1 MKNTFVI
8 SCPIDCYSGYSARSR
23 DLVKA
28 IIALDKYDV
37 KILPQRWGST
47 PWGFIEDNPE
57 WKFLTKHIVHNLTEQ
72 PDIWAQVT
80 IPSEFQ
86 PIGKYNIGFT
96 AGIESTVCAP
106 DWIEGLK
113 RMDVTFVSS
122 KHSKQVFES
131 VGFEKKDEK
140 TGQLISKITLQ
151 KPVEVLFEGVDIE
164 TYRPL
169 KDKEKNGLNLS
180 DIKEQFAFLHCGMW
194 LPGDIG
200 EDRKNIGMM
209 LKVFYETFKN
219 KTKKPALLLKVS
231 QGTSSYMGRD
241 AILEKIEAVRKTVKS
256 KNIPNVYLLN
266 GDLTDKEMNELY
278 NHPKV
283 KAMVSLTK
291 GEGFGRPLLEF
302 TTSQKPLLTTNWSG
316 QTDFLD
322 PEFTS
327 LIGGELTPIHPS
339 AVNKW
344 LIKEGQWMTVDYPQ
358 VGGHMRDIFE
368 KYKTYK
374 EKAKRQAYKSRTEFS
389 WEAMRDHLG
398 ERLETLVPKIAKT
411 VGLQLPKLKKVGDSK
426 STKVQLPQLKKLQLP
441 QLKKI

>member
-57 WKFLTKHIVHNLTEQ
+57 WKFLTKHIVHNITEQ

-80 IPSEFQ
+80 IPNEFQ

-96 AGIESTVCAP
+96 AGIESSVCAP
-106 DWIEGLK
+106 DWIEGLNK
-113 RMDVTFVSS
+113 MDVTFVSS
-122 KHSKQVFES
+122 KHSKQVFET

-169 KDKEKNGLNLS
+169 KDKERNSLNLS

-200 EDRKNIGMM
+200 EDRKNIGM
-209 LKVFYETFKN
+209 LIKVFFETFKN
-219 KTKKPALLLKVS
+219 KAKKPALLLKVS

-241 AILEKIEAVRKTVKS
+241 AILKKIEAVRKTVKS

-302 TTSQKPLLTTNWSG
+302 TTSQKPVLTTNWSG

-327 LIGGELTPIHPS
+327 LIGGELTPVHPS
-339 AVNKW
+339 AANKW

-358 VGGHMRDIFE
+358 VGAHMRDIFE
-368 KYKTYK
+368 KYKPYK
-374 EKAKRQAYKSRTEFS
+374 EKGKRQAYKSRTEFS
-389 WEAMRDHLG
+389 WQAMRDHLG
-398 ERLETLVPKIAKT
+398 ERLESLVPKIAKT
-411 VGLQLPKLKKVGDSK
+411 VGLQLPKLKKIGDLEDN
-426 STKVQLPQLKKLQLP
+426 KVEPPKLKLPKI
-441 QLKKI
+441 KKI

>member
-28 IIALDKYDV
+28 IIALDRYDV

-57 WKFLTKHIVHNLTEQ
+57 WSFLTKHIVHNITEK

-80 IPSEFQ
+80 IPNEFQ

-106 DWIEGLK
+106 DWIEGLN

-122 KHSKQVFES
+122 KHSKDVFEQ
-131 VGFEKKDEK
+131 VNFEKKDQNTK
-140 TGQLISKITLQ
+140 QTIAKISLQ

-169 KDKEKNGLNLS
+169 KDNEKPSINLS
-180 DIKEQFAFLHCGMW
+180 DIKESFAFLHCGMW

-219 KTKKPALLLKVS
+219 KAKKPALLLKVS

-241 AILEKIEAVRKTVKS
+241 AILKKIEAVKKTVKS
-256 KNIPNVYLLN
+256 NNIPSVYLLN

-316 QTDFLD
+316 HTDFLN

-339 AVNKW
+339 AANKW

-358 VGGHMRDIFE
+358 VGAHMRDIFE
-368 KYKTYK
+368 KYKPYK
-374 EKAKRQAYKSRTEFS
+374 DRAKRQAYKSRTEFS
-389 WEAMRDHLG
+389 WEAMKDHLG
-398 ERLETLVPKIAKT
+398 ERLEALVPKIAKT

-426 STKVQLPQLKKLQLP
+426 DSKVELPKLKLP
-441 QLKKI
+441 KLKKIE

>member
-1 MKNTFVI
+1 MKNTFYI
-8 SCPIDCYSGYSARSR
+8 SAPVNTYSGYGARAR

-28 IIALDKYDV
+28 IIDLDRYDV
-37 KILPQRWGST
+37 KILPQRWGNT
-47 PWGFIEDNPE
+47 PWGFIDDHTE
-57 WKFLTKHIVHNLTEQ
+57 WSFLNDYIVTNVTEK

-86 PIGKYNIGFT
+86 AIGTYNIGFT

-106 DWIEGLK
+106 DWIEGLN

-122 KHSKQVFES
+122 KHSKDVFET
-131 VGFEKKDEK
+131 VNFEKRNEK
-140 TGQLISKITLQ
+140 TKQAVGRISLE

-169 KDKEKNGLNLS
+169 KDNERHSISLADMKES
-180 DIKEQFAFLHCGMW
+180 FAFLHCGMW
-194 LPGDIG
+194 LNGEIG
-200 EDRKNIGMM
+200 EDRKNIGM
-209 LKVFYETFKN
+209 LIKVFYETFKN
-219 KTKKPALLLKVS
+219 KTKQPALLLKVT
-231 QGTSSYMGRD
+231 QGTSSYMGRE
-241 AILEKIEAVRKTVKS
+241 AILKKIETIRSTVKS

-302 TTSQKPLLTTNWSG
+302 TTSQKPLLTSNWSG
-316 QTDFLD
+316 HTDFLD

-327 LIGGELTPIHPS
+327 MLGGELTPIHPS
-339 AVNKW
+339 AANKW

-358 VGGHMRDIFE
+358 AGGHMRDMFE
-368 KYKTYK
+368 NYKPYK
-374 EKAKRQAYKSRTEFS
+374 ERAKRQAYKSKTEFS
-389 WEAMRDHLG
+389 WEKMKDLLG
-398 ERLETLVPKIAKT
+398 SRLEELVPELPKQVELKLPK
-411 VGLQLPKLKKVGDSK
+411 LQKLELPKLKK
-426 STKVQLPQLKKLQLP
+426 
-441 QLKKI
+441 I

>member
-28 IIALDKYDV
+28 IIDLDRYDV

-57 WKFLTKHIVHNLTEQ
+57 WEFLRKHIIHNVTEQ

-106 DWIEGLK
+106 DWIEGLNK
-113 RMDVTFVSS
+113 MDVTFVSS
-122 KHSKQVFES
+122 NHSKKVFET
-131 VGFEKKDEK
+131 VGFDKKDEK
-140 TGQLISKITLQ
+140 TGQLIGKISLQ
-151 KPVEVLFEGVDIE
+151 KPVEVLFEGVNIE

-169 KDKEKNGLNLS
+169 KDTERSSINLS
-180 DIKEQFAFLHCGMW
+180 DMKESFAFLHCGMW

-200 EDRKNIGMM
+200 EDRKNIGM
-209 LKVFYETFKN
+209 LIKVFYETFKN
-219 KTKKPALLLKVS
+219 KAKKPALLLKVN
-231 QGTSSYMGRD
+231 QGTSSYMGRE
-241 AILEKIEAVRKTVKS
+241 AILKKIEAIKKTVRA
-256 KNIPNVYLLN
+256 KNLPNVYLLN
-266 GDLTDKEMNELY
+266 GDLTDTEMNELY

-283 KAMVSLTK
+283 KAMVSLTR

-322 PEFTS
+322 PQMTS
-327 LIGGELTPIHPS
+327 LIGGELTHVHPS
-339 AVNKW
+339 AANKW
-344 LIKEGQWMTVDYPQ
+344 LLKEGQWMTVDYPQ
-358 VGGHMRDIFE
+358 VGAHMRDIFE
-368 KYKTYK
+368 KYKPYK

-389 WEAMRDHLG
+389 WIAMRDQLG
-398 ERLETLVPKIAKT
+398 VRFESLIPEIAKQ
-411 VGLQLPKLKKVGDSK
+411 VKLKLPKLKKIELPKLKKV
-426 STKVQLPQLKKLQLP
+426 
-441 QLKKI
+441 

>member
-8 SCPIDCYSGYSARSR
+8 SCPVDCYSGYSARSR

-28 IIALDKYDV
+28 IIDLDRYDV

-57 WKFLTKHIVHNLTEQ
+57 WSFLTKYIVHNITEK

-106 DWIEGLK
+106 DWIEGLN

-122 KHSKQVFES
+122 NHSKQVFET

-140 TGQLISKITLQ
+140 TGQLIGKITLQ

-169 KDKEKNGLNLS
+169 KDKEKPSINLS

-200 EDRKNIGMM
+200 EDRKNIGM
-209 LKVFYETFKN
+209 LIKVFFETFKN
-219 KTKKPALLLKVS
+219 KAKQPALLLKVS

-241 AILEKIEAVRKTVKS
+241 AILKKIEVVRKTVKS
-256 KNIPNVYLLN
+256 NNIPNVYLLN

-327 LIGGELTPIHPS
+327 LIGGELTPIHSS
-339 AVNKW
+339 AANKW

-358 VGGHMRDIFE
+358 VGAHMRDMFE
-368 KYKTYK
+368 KYKPYK

-398 ERLETLVPKIAKT
+398 ERLESLVPKIAKT
-411 VGLQLPKLKKVGDSK
+411 VELQLPKLKKIGDSK
-426 STKVQLPQLKKLQLP
+426 GSNLELPKLKLPKLKKV
-441 QLKKI
+441 